1 MTRLMTI
8 AEVQRQLAV
17 SRATVYRLRDRGALR
32 LVNIGRAARV
42 PSEDVE
48 SYLSTLIATS
58 NEL

>member
-17 SRATVYRLRDRGALR
+17 SRATVYRLRDRGTLR

-48 SYLSTLIATS
+48 IYLSTLIS
-58 NEL
+58 

>member
-1 MTRLMTI
+1 MPRLMTI

-17 SRATVYRLRDRGALR
+17 SRATVYRLRDRGTLR

-48 SYLSTLIATS
+48 SYLSTLIS
-58 NEL
+58 

>member
-1 MTRLMTI
+1 MTI

-42 PSEDVE
+42 PSEAVE
-48 SYLSTLIATS
+48 SYLSTLIIPS
-58 NEL
+58 NGR

>member
-1 MTRLMTI
+1 MPRLMTI

-17 SRATVYRLRDRGALR
+17 SRATVYRLRDQGTIR